1 MTREDKKKIE
11 RRTYWHDLLRQ
22 LRGTP
27 DFSLNLFFLALYLV
41 GAVYVAT
48 KQAALREQVKYIEL
62 ISPILKAVME
72 HALTAYLLA
81 GAAVLLALLLY
92 PFGRRAAK
100 DQLQCIGL
108 INHAGVPPD
117 LLRKRRDKDNPRVT
131 VWEFRNNSI
140 PLQEWEKRQAAI
152 ETALGITIVK
162 LTYAKGKSRVLVY
175 AVPAGDDLP
184 EELKWKD
191 SYLSLDSFVLVLGE
205 SYTGPVTVNLAHI
218 PHILLGGSTGSG
230 KSVLLKLLLMQ
241 ALRKGAEVYI
251 ADFKGGVDFPKV
263 WHEKCRMCFAEEDL
277 CNILDRLVEELE
289 RRKSVFKALGC
300 PNIDAYNEIA
310 ERPLQRLIFACDE
323 VAEMLDKTGADSERK
338 KLLSQIESK
347 LSTIARQGRAFGI
360 HLILAT
366 QRPDAT
372 IIPGQIR
379 NNMDFRV
386 CGRADSVLSQIIL
399 DSTGAA
405 EQIPKDARGRFITGD
420 GKCFKA
426 ICSTKIPC
434 SRMRAKEF
442 YSVGP
447 LLRCCTW

>member
-1 MTREDKKKIE
+1 MTQNEKFQI
-11 RRTYWHDLLRQ
+11 RRRNTLRNLRQ
-22 LRGTP
+22 KLSGTP
-27 DFSLNLFFLALYLV
+27 EFPVKLVLAALYIM
-41 GAVYVAT
+41 GAAYVCI
-48 KQAALREQVKYIEL
+48 KQAAWHTLAGNIPL
-62 ISPILKAVME
+62 LSPLLKAAME

-108 INHAGVPPD
+108 INHVGVPPD

-131 VWEFRNNSI
+131 VWEFRNQSI
-140 PLQEWEKRQAAI
+140 PLQEWEKKRLAI

-184 EELKWKD
+184 EKLEWKD
-191 SYLSLDSFVLVLGE
+191 SYLSLDSLVLVLGE
-205 SYTGPVTVNLAHI
+205 SYTGPVTVNLTHI

-277 CNILDRLVEELE
+277 CNILDQLVEELE
-289 RRKSVFKALGC
+289 RRKSAFKALGC
-300 PNIDAYNEIA
+300 PNIDAYNETT
-310 ERPLQRLIFACDE
+310 EQPLPRLIFACDE
-323 VAEMLDKTGADSERK
+323 VAEMLDKTGADNERK
-338 KLLSQIESK
+338 KLLSQIESM

-399 DSTGAA
+399 DNTSAA

-420 GKCFKA
+420 GIVFQGYLFD
-426 ICSTKIPC
+426 
-434 SRMRAKEF
+434 E
-442 YSVGP
+442 GQ
-447 LLRCCTW
+447 L

>member
-11 RRTYWHDLLRQ
+11 RRAYWHDLLRQ

-27 DFSLNLFFLALYLV
+27 DFPVKLFFLALFLV

-48 KQAALREQVKYIEL
+48 KQAILCEQVKHIEL
-62 ISPILKAVME
+62 ISPILKAAME
-72 HALTAYLLA
+72 HAVTAYLFVGGLA
-81 GAAVLLALLLY
+81 LLTLLLY

-108 INHAGVPPD
+108 INHAGMPPG

-131 VWEFRNNSI
+131 IWEFRNQSI
-140 PLQEWEKRQAAI
+140 PLQEWEKKCLAI

-162 LTYAKGKSRVLVY
+162 LAYAKGKSRVLVY
-175 AVPAGDDLP
+175 SVSADDDLP
-184 EELKWKD
+184 EVLKWKD
-191 SYLSLDSFVLVLGE
+191 SYLSPKSFVLVLGE

-241 ALRKGAEVYI
+241 ALHKGAEVYI

-263 WHEKCRMCFAEEDL
+263 WHEKCRMCFTEEDL
-277 CNILDRLVEELE
+277 RDTLDQLAAVLE
-289 RRKSVFKALGC
+289 HRKSAFKALGC
-300 PNIDAYNEIA
+300 PNIDAYNETA
-310 ERPLQRLIFACDE
+310 EQPIQRLVFACDE
-323 VAEMLDKTGADSERK
+323 VAEMLDKTGADNERK
-338 KLLSQIESK
+338 KLLAQIESR

-399 DSTGAA
+399 DNTSAA

-420 GKCFKA
+420 GTVFQGYLFD
-426 ICSTKIPC
+426 
-434 SRMRAKEF
+434 EEQ
-442 YSVGP
+442 
-447 LLRCCTW
+447 L

>member
-1 MTREDKKKIE
+1 MAREDKKKIQ
-11 RRTYWHDLLRQ
+11 RRAYWHDLLRQ

-41 GAVYVAT
+41 GSVYVAT
-48 KQAALREQVKYIEL
+48 KQAALREQAKYIEL
-62 ISPILKAVME
+62 ISPILKVVME

-81 GAAVLLALLLY
+81 GTAALLALLLY
-92 PFGRRAAK
+92 PFGSRATK

-108 INHAGVPPD
+108 VNHVGLPPD

-131 VWEFRNNSI
+131 VWEFRNQSI

-162 LTYAKGKSRVLVY
+162 LAYAKGKSRVLVY
-175 AVPAGDDLP
+175 AVSAGDDLP
-184 EELKWKD
+184 EVLKWKD
-191 SYLSLDSFVLVLGE
+191 SYLSPKSFVLTLGE

-241 ALRKGAEVYI
+241 ALHKGAEVFI

-277 CNILDRLVEELE
+277 CNILDQLVEELE
-289 RRKSVFKALGC
+289 RRKSAFKALGC

-323 VAEMLDKTGADSERK
+323 VAEMLDKTGADNERK
-338 KLLSQIESK
+338 KLLSQIESM

-399 DSTGAA
+399 DNTSAA

-420 GKCFKA
+420 DTVFQGYLFD
-426 ICSTKIPC
+426 
-434 SRMRAKEF
+434 E
-442 YSVGP
+442 GQ
-447 LLRCCTW
+447 L